1 MSEDGAVTPERGA
14 RSTLAQGLTALGEG
28 VAIAMDALRSN
39 MIRTGLTILG
49 VAIGVGVVVTM
60 AALITGIRSSV
71 MEAFEAAGPDNFTV
85 MPFDF
90 TEVRLTSNRPPWWDR
105 PEITNDEI
113 FRIAALPA
121 VKEAVVAFDFNVS
134 MAFEGER
141 VSSVSAAARSAGWPA
156 YILGDFVAGRNFV
169 EAEVRHSRPVAVLS
183 GALAEEIFGQRDP
196 VGRRIRVA
204 RQGVMEIFEV
214 VGVFQPE
221 ENVFGSATQH
231 FAVFPWSSAERRL
244 NARDRFNFM
253 SVMVVPDSAMG
264 RVEAQDQVIGTLR
277 SMRGLRPADENDFA
291 LLQSDQLVDLFNR
304 LTGMFFIVMLALSS
318 VGLMV
323 GGVGVIGIMLIS
335 VTERTREIGIRKS
348 VGATRKEILWQ
359 FLVEAGVLTLL
370 GGAAGLLVGGVAAEV
385 LAAYTP
391 LPARIPFWS
400 VVVAL
405 LMALVTG
412 VLFGLL
418 PAIRASRMEPVTAL
432 GFE

>member
-1 MSEDGAVTPERGA
+1 MSEDGAVTPESRE
-14 RSTLAQGLTALGEG
+14 RSSLAQGLTALGEG

-71 MEAFEAAGPDNFTV
+71 MEAFEAAGPDNFSV

-90 TEVRLTSNRPPWWDR
+90 TQVRLTSSRPPWWDR
-105 PEITNDEI
+105 PEITNDEV

-121 VKEAVVAFDFNVS
+121 VKEAVVAFDFNAS

-141 VSSVSAAARSAGWPA
+141 VSNVSAVGRSAGWPS
-156 YILGDFVAGRNFV
+156 YVIGDFVAGRNFV
-169 EAEVRHSRPVAVLS
+169 EAEVRHTRPVVVLS
-183 GALAEEIFGQRDP
+183 EALAEEIFGQRDP

-204 RQGVMEIFEV
+204 RRGVMEIFEV
-214 VGVFQPE
+214 VGVFRPQ
-221 ENVFGSATQH
+221 ENVFTSLEDH

-244 NARDRFNFM
+244 NARDRWNFT
-253 SVMVVPDSAMG
+253 SLWVVPDSAYG

-277 SMRGLRPADENDFA
+277 SMRGLRPGDENDFA

-318 VGLMV
+318 VALMV

-370 GGAAGLLVGGVAAEV
+370 GGAAGLVVGGVAAEL

-400 VVVAL
+400 VVMAL
-405 LMALVTG
+405 AMALVTG

-432 GFE
+432 GYE